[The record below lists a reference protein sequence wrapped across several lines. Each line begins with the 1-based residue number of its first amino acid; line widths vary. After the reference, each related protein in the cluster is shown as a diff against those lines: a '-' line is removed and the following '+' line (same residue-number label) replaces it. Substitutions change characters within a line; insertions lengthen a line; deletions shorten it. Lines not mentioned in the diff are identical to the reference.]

1 MNKLFLKS
9 IIFLLFIC
17 ISIIVILSSVGIKTD
32 KFNKLI
38 SNKINQANKNT
49 NLTVETIKFKINIK
63 ELSLFLETENPKI
76 IYKKTEIPAKNI
88 KVYIDFVSL
97 LKSKPKIEKIRL
109 VLFQVDFNQFKKISS
124 TFKPS
129 NFTSFV
135 NNKIISGKIDSE
147 IEFFFNNENNLD
159 DFITRGKITNLKA
172 EIMENFVL
180 QNTDFNYL
188 ADKTDII
195 IKNISS
201 EVYPF
206 KIYEGDI
213 KINLSKE
220 LKVQTNFKSK
230 INFKKQRIKRYG
242 YF

>member
-9 IIFLLFIC
+9 ITFLLFIC

-109 VLFQVDFNQFKKISS
+109 VLFQVDFNQFKEISS

-135 NNKIISGKIDSE
+135 NNKIISGKIDTE

-230 INFKKQRIKRYG
+230 INFKSKEFKRYG